1 MDLDLEGLNRK
12 APGIFLDLDLVL
24 EGLNRI
30 APGFCLDVENLDLVL
45 DLDLD
50 RFLAILLS
58 PV

>member
-30 APGFCLDVENLDLVL
+30 APGFCLDLDLV
-45 DLDLD
+45 LDLD